1 MAIFFCWMCIH
12 TPRIS
17 SELSNYV
24 SSKILSISWLQAAR
38 IWALILPLSCC
49 FVNFIISSTSGLFVI
64 SRKRLS
70 YLCSIPSLIVHS
82 KEKWNVHREIN
93 VTWSDFFLNS
103 SKIWCL
109 LKLWL
114 RKKKLYLHVVVK
126 VPPSTSLSIHQ
137 TLIWRNCLESP
148 LAYSL
153 QANSVL
159 HFPANTRRK
168 ISFCLSIEMVA
179 WDFGHF
185 FTKCKVCATTI
196 TVTRDFGEQ
205 Y

>member
-24 SSKILSISWLQAAR
+24 SSKILSIFWLQAAR
-38 IWALILPLSCC
+38 IWICILPLSWC
-49 FVNFIISSTSGLFVI
+49 FVNFITSSTTGLFVI

-70 YLCSIPSLIVHS
+70 CLCSIPCLIAHS

-93 VTWSDFFLNS
+93 VTADYFPNS

-114 RKKKLYLHVVVK
+114 RQNAIFAC
-126 VPPSTSLSIHQ
+126 SSARTSFNFPINTPNFHLKN
-137 TLIWRNCLESP
+137 NCLEGTF
-148 LAYSL
+148 ACSL
-153 QANSVL
+153 RANSVL
-159 HFPANTRRK
+159 DFLDNTRRK
-168 ISFCLSIEMVA
+168 VSFLPEIVA
-179 WDFGHF
+179 WNFEHLF
-185 FTKCKVCATTI
+185 INIKCL
-196 TVTRDFGEQ
+196 Q
-205 Y
+205 Q